1 VSGEL
6 GSNVAD
12 PVNPWHFDA
21 AGYDTF
27 TYAGV
32 DVEAD
37 AERGGPTITARYRM
51 SGDAGEIEFAE
62 TFRLAPGAALV
73 GPRRTGFE
81 RIARLLWL
89 AAGLSYYKTAAPRSV
104 VVPALSEAEREW
116 LDALYRE
123 GLGEFAAVNGVDL
136 SSKPVFEVRSGEVPA
151 PVAGLGLGRRSLV
164 AVGGGKDS
172 CVSLEVL
179 RGTGGEVLPFSVG
192 GYRAARDCAA
202 AAGLPLVVAH
212 RALDPRLGELNRAGA
227 LNGHVPV
234 TAIVS
239 LVAVAQAI
247 VLAADEVVFSNER
260 SADAPSFWAHGLPVN
275 HQYSKS
281 LAAERR
287 LRAALSAATPEITYY
302 SLLRP
307 LSELRIASVFAR
319 LDAYL
324 SVFTSCNAAFRLDE
338 GRRVERWCGH
348 CPKCRFVFLALTPF
362 LPRERLVA
370 IFGADLLENEA
381 QLDGYRELLGLTG
394 FKPFECVGEIE
405 ESRVALVLAA
415 RDDDWAGAALVVRLL
430 GELRAA
436 GVEPGDA
443 EVASVLAPSAEHELP
458 THARAALGRAL
469 GDVLA
474 AAEPAVP
481 L

>member
-1 VSGEL
+1 
-6 GSNVAD
+6 VAD
-12 PVNPWHFDA
+12 PLNPEGFDA

-27 TYAGV
+27 TYVGV
-32 DVEAD
+32 DAEPEAD
-37 AERGGPTITARYRM
+37 PEGPTIIARYRI
-51 SGDAGEIEFAE
+51 SGAGGALDFAE
-62 TFRLAPGAALV
+62 TFRLAPGDALV
-73 GPRRTGFE
+73 GRRRTAFE

-89 AAGLSYYKTAAPRSV
+89 AAGLSYYKTAAPRTV

-136 SSKPVFEVRSGEVPA
+136 STRPVFEVAPGDVPA
-151 PVAGLGLGRRSLV
+151 PVAGLGLARRSLV

-179 RGTGGEVLPFSVG
+179 RGGGSGEVLPFSVG
-192 GYRAARDCAA
+192 GHPAARDCAA
-202 AAGLPLVVAH
+202 AAGLPLVVA
-212 RALDPRLGELNRAGA
+212 RRTLDPQLGALNRAGA

-234 TAIVS
+234 TAIISV
-239 LVAVAQAI
+239 VAVAQAV
-247 VLAADEVVFSNER
+247 VLGADEVVFSNER

-287 LRAALSAATPEITYY
+287 LRAALSGVTPEITYY

-307 LSELRIASVFAR
+307 LSELGIASVFAR

-324 SVFTSCNAAFRLDE
+324 PVFTSCNAAFRLDE
-338 GRRVERWCGH
+338 GRRVERWCGS
-348 CPKCRFVFLALTPF
+348 CPKCRFVFLVLAPF
-362 LPRERLVA
+362 LPRERLGT
-370 IFGADLLENEA
+370 IFGTDLLDDGT
-381 QLDGYRELLGLTG
+381 QLDGYRELLGLAG

-415 RDDDWAGAALVVRLL
+415 RDEDWAGAVLVGPLL
-430 GELRAA
+430 AELRTRGA
-436 GVEPGDA
+436 EPGDA
-443 EVASVLAPSAEHELP
+443 EIAAVLEPGSAHELP
-458 THARAALGRAL
+458 PHAQAALEA
-469 GDVLA
+469 VLA
-474 AAEPAVP
+474 ALPGAEPAAAA